1 VDASVRK
8 KAELIEA
15 GGVTV
20 DSSFDP
26 YKSRS
31 TAGPGAG
38 LESIFVAI
46 DGHRVRLGIRQS
58 SPFSATLDHETVT
71 ISRDGSVFAK
81 GRLEQAIAHCPQQ
94 VYITVSE
101 KCVFDCKFCPVPKL
115 QGKIKSDEEVLQ
127 LVRDGLKQ
135 EGLIAISITSGV
147 WRTPEEE
154 AGKIARLVRLIRKE
168 LEADRTRG
176 DREVPIGVS
185 IYPTENSSE
194 LLKEAGAAEVKYNVE
209 TLDREIFRKVCPGLS
224 FDYIV
229 NALEH
234 AVTVFGKNHVFSNV
248 LIGMGE
254 TDETLIEGME
264 MLASKGAIPILR
276 KTNPHPLRAGEIQI
290 EKVSA
295 DRLLKLAAAE
305 RRILAKYG
313 LDPAR
318 ALTGCVPCTGC
329 DITPMK
335 DI

>member
-1 VDASVRK
+1 MDSGVRK

-38 LESIFVAI
+38 LESIFVDI
-46 DGHRVRLGIRQS
+46 DGHRVRLGIRQV
-58 SPFSATLDHETVT
+58 SPFSARLDRDIVT
-71 ISRDGSVFAK
+71 ITRDGTEYVK
-81 GRLEQAIAHCPQQ
+81 GRLEQAISHCPRQ

-115 QGKIKSDEEVLQ
+115 DGKIKSDEDVLG
-127 LVRDGLKQ
+127 LVREGLKHND
-135 EGLIAISITSGV
+135 LAAISITSGV

-154 AGKIARLVRLIRKE
+154 VQKVARLVKLIRKE
-168 LEADRTRG
+168 LG
-176 DREVPIGVS
+176 DRNVPIGVS
-185 IYPTENSSE
+185 VYPTADSSE
-194 LLKEAGAAEVKYNVE
+194 ILKEAGAAEVKYNVE
-209 TLDREIFRKVCPGLS
+209 TLDRDIFRKVCPGLS

-229 NALEH
+229 GALEH
-234 AVTVFGKNHVFSNV
+234 AASVFGKNHVFSNV

-254 TDETLIEGME
+254 SDETLIEGME
-264 MLASKGAIPILR
+264 MLACKGAIPILR
-276 KTNPHPLRAGEIQI
+276 KTNPHPLRTGEIHI
-290 EKVSA
+290 ESVSA
-295 DRLLKLAAAE
+295 ARLLKLAAAE
-305 RRILAKYG
+305 RRVLEKHG
-313 LDPAR
+313 LDNTK

-329 DITPMK
+329 DVTPFN

>member
-1 VDASVRK
+1 VDAGVRK

-38 LESIFVAI
+38 LESIFVDI
-46 DGHRVRLGIRQS
+46 DGHRVRLGIRQCS
-58 SPFSATLDHETVT
+58 RFGATLDHETVT
-71 ISRDGSVFAK
+71 ISRDGALFAQ
-81 GRLEQAIAHCPQQ
+81 GRLEQAISHCPKQ

-115 QGKIKSDEEVLQ
+115 QGKIKSDEEVLG
-127 LVRDGLKQ
+127 LVRDGMKSSDLA
-135 EGLIAISITSGV
+135 AISITSGV

-154 AGKIARLVRLIRKE
+154 AEKIARLVKIIRKE
-168 LEADRTRG
+168 LKGRD
-176 DREVPIGVS
+176 VPIGVS
-185 IYPTENSSE
+185 IYPTANSSE
-194 LLKEAGAAEVKYNVE
+194 LLKDAGAVEVKYNVE
-209 TLDREIFRKVCPGLS
+209 TLDREVFRKVCPGLS

-229 NALEH
+229 DALEH

-254 TDETLIEGME
+254 SDETLIDGME
-264 MLASKGAIPILR
+264 MLAARGAIPILR
-276 KTNPHPLRAGEIQI
+276 KTNPHPLRAGEIYI
-290 EKVSA
+290 ETVSA
-295 DRLLKLAAAE
+295 DRLLKLATEE
-305 RRILAKYG
+305 RRILEKHG
-313 LDPAR
+313 LDTTR

-329 DITPMK
+329 DITPLK
-335 DI
+335 DV

>member
-1 VDASVRK
+1 MGFVDAGVRK

-26 YKSRS
+26 FKSRS

-38 LESIFVAI
+38 LESIFVSI
-46 DGHRVRLGIRQS
+46 DGHRVRLGIRQAS
-58 SPFSATLDHETVT
+58 RFSATLNDETVT
-71 ISRDGSVFAK
+71 ISRDGAEFAK
-81 GRLEQAIAHCPQQ
+81 GRLEQAISHCPQQ

-115 QGKIKSDEEVLQ
+115 QGKIKSDEEVIG
-127 LVRDGLKQ
+127 LVRDGMRSQDLA
-135 EGLIAISITSGV
+135 AISITSGV

-154 AGKIARLVRLIRKE
+154 VHKVAKLVRLIDKE
-168 LEADRTRG
+168 LDGRN
-176 DREVPIGVS
+176 VPIGVS
-185 IYPTENSSE
+185 VYPTADSSE
-194 LLKEAGAAEVKYNVE
+194 VLKDAGAVEVKYNIE
-209 TLDREIFRKVCPGLS
+209 TLDRKIFGKVCPGLS
-224 FDYIV
+224 FDHIV

-254 TDETLIEGME
+254 SDETLIDGME

-276 KTNPHPLRAGEIQI
+276 KTNPHPLRTGEVYI
-290 EKVSA
+290 ESVSA
-295 DRLLKLAAAE
+295 DRLLKLAIEE
-305 RRILAKYG
+305 RHILEKHG
-313 LDPAR
+313 LDTTR

-329 DITPMK
+329 DITPLK